1 MSKET
6 ILAFWAKVEQD
17 PALLDRMKTIASD
30 DAPGVVAFAKELGF
44 SVDWEDLWDL
54 PGQTAGE
61 KKDLS
66 DESLDAASGGKCCC
80 SSTSGVPG
88 L

>member
-6 ILAFWAKVEQD
+6 VLSFWSKVEQD
-17 PALLDRMKTIASD
+17 PALLTKMKSISPD
-30 DAPGVVAFAKELGF
+30 DAAGVISFAKELGF

-66 DESLDAASGGKCCC
+66 DESLDSASGGKCCC
-80 SSTSGVPG
+80 SSTSC
-88 L
+88 

>member
-30 DAPGVVAFAKELGF
+30 DASGVVAFAKELGF

-54 PGQTAGE
+54 PGQSAG
-61 KKDLS
+61 KKEDLS
-66 DESLDAASGGKCCC
+66 DEGLDSVSGGKCCC
-80 SSTSGVPG
+80 CSSTSCYG
-88 L
+88 